1 MKKVFLFAFIM
12 SLLGCASETKEQEN
26 MDSTDIKS
34 NEKIEKIEQN
44 GDDYLALLQGDWKSS
59 EDPNYILSIKGNARY
74 DLYEEKGEGEMEEF
88 TLEKTCK
95 YQDGSIAEDTKKYM
109 NMAISESCLY
119 IVEVNENYL
128 ELSNVGRGNTLKFNK
143 ISTED

>member
-1 MKKVFLFAFIM
+1 M